1 MLKSKCFFFVAKKT
15 PIHHANGDNQFF
27 CSQEG
32 ESRREI
38 LPVIAKVSRTFLRK
52 GLLLVELPETGQLY
66 TELYISTGCPTLEIA
81 QLFG

>member
-1 MLKSKCFFFVAKKT
+1 MFLFVVKKRQST
-15 PIHHANGDNQFF
+15 TLMVTISSFARKR
-27 CSQEG
+27 E

-38 LPVIAKVSRTFLRK
+38 LPVIAKVSRTSFLRK